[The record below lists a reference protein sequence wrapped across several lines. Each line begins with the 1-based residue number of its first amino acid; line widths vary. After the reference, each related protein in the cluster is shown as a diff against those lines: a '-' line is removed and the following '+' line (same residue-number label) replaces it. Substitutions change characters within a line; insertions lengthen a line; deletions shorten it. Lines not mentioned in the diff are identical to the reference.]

1 MDTGDRTNRDLWV
14 RVRDDDG
21 QIKVLRMGE
30 ASSRSGGIQRA
41 VTGAKCHLRAKQIVA
56 TKAAISLA
64 FSRCVRCRG
73 VYRIA
78 ATQPRCLPG
87 SSFPGGWASPKTVR
101 NGRL

>member
-1 MDTGDRTNRDLWV
+1 V
-14 RVRDDDG
+14 V

-30 ASSRSGGIQRA
+30 ASSRRGGIQRA
-41 VTGAKCHLRAKQIVA
+41 VTGAKCDLRAKQIVA

-64 FSRCVRCRG
+64 FSRCVPCRG

-87 SSFPGGWASPKTVR
+87 SSFPGGWAHPRQSATAGCDTDSSRIASPDQVGT
-101 NGRL
+101 LS